1 MKRRRTRSSGRLTRG
16 LRKTGFHNDL
26 RPRLVTTCG
35 KWVTAPLFMQ
45 RTYELPCYNQSETG
59 SILVPG
65 YPFCYPSAWLCF
77 HTDAQQAETP
87 IDPSTSRYSTDTLQK
102 DTPSKH
108 PTNRRG
114 LTRSAPSSRDG
125 TAFAVQAR
133 C

>member
-1 MKRRRTRSSGRLTRG
+1 MKRRRTRFSGRLTRG

-65 YPFCYPSAWLCF
+65 YPFCMALLPHRC
-77 HTDAQQAETP
+77 P
-87 IDPSTSRYSTDTLQK
+87 TSRRSEE
-102 DTPSKH
+102 
-108 PTNRRG
+108 RRVG
-114 LTRSAPSSRDG
+114 KESRTRWSAEE
-125 TAFAVQAR
+125 
-133 C
+133 